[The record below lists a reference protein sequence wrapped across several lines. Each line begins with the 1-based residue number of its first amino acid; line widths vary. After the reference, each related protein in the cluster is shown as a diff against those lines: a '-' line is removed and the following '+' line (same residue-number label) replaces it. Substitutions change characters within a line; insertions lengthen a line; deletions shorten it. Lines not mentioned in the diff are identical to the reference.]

1 MVAVESQHSLWL
13 KLILQCLKAKQDSA
27 LLLPEYRFHKPKT
40 LDECLAVLGEC
51 GDRGQLIAGGTDV
64 VFNMRL
70 RLFQPEHVISVRTLP
85 ELQTIEELS
94 DGSLRIGAA
103 CRLEDLST
111 SALVQKNYPAFKQS
125 IDAVASTHI
134 RNLGTLGGN
143 ICLQTRCWYTNN
155 SEEWRKGREGCFK
168 TDCEQCHVIQ
178 TAQRCHAINNADT
191 PVALTA
197 LDAVLTLA
205 KVGSTRDVPISE
217 FYNCDGEDFCV
228 LETGEM
234 VTAVTLPPTSKRS
247 IFLKYTPRKGMDFSL
262 GAISASGDVDGD
274 QVSNLKIVLGS
285 VSSSPIILEEPVQLL
300 QREGLSDAVIKKA
313 VKLVRGELGELTN
326 LYGRAGY
333 KKQIARS
340 LLQRAVTQLRE
351 L

>member
-1 MVAVESQHSLWL
+1 MIFS
-13 KLILQCLKAKQDSA
+13 
-27 LLLPEYRFHKPKT
+27 EYP
-40 LDECLAVLGEC
+40 
-51 GDRGQLIAGGTDV
+51 QI
-64 VFNMRL
+64 
-70 RLFQPEHVISVRTLP
+70 
-85 ELQTIEELS
+85 IEELTS
-94 DGSLRIGAA
+94 K
-103 CRLEDLST
+103 RLNWFLDDHAHFAEEIFL
-111 SALVQKNYPAFKQS
+111 
-125 IDAVASTHI
+125 
-134 RNLGTLGGN
+134 NLG
-143 ICLQTRCWYTNN
+143 
-155 SEEWRKGREGCFK
+155 
-168 TDCEQCHVIQ
+168 
-178 TAQRCHAINNADT
+178 
-191 PVALTA
+191 
-197 LDAVLTLA
+197 
-205 KVGSTRDVPISE
+205 GSVD
-217 FYNCDGEDFCV
+217 CDGDDFCV

-285 VSSSPIILEEPVQLL
+285 VSSSPIILKEPVQLL
-300 QREGLSDAVIKKA
+300 QREGLSDAVIGKA